1 VNGGVSVLA
10 RLKGERGG
18 SGAIE
23 GGGVGGVGGV
33 GARRCIAAV
42 GRVDQRRGVDGS
54 G

>member
-1 VNGGVSVLA
+1 VSVLA

-18 SGAIE
+18 SGAIQ

-33 GARRCIAAV
+33 GARRSIAAV
-42 GRVDQRRGVDGS
+42 GRVDRGTERRGVDGP